1 MDPPDPNPDTLKL
14 LGYPIRPR
22 LTGDYASNENIDE
35 LEHLESVCIN
45 ILGRKS
51 RKIFKAIPGR
61 KPWMM
66 CHMAPQ
72 PTRLEGLLTVEFE
85 HNAAPVRYKS
95 YRHYGTLSMSLTS
108 VSPQLSETSEG
119 SFE

>member
-22 LTGDYASNENIDE
+22 PTGDYASNENIDE

-51 RKIFKAIPGR
+51 RKIFIAIPGR

-66 CHMAPQ
+66 
-72 PTRLEGLLTVEFE
+72 
-85 HNAAPVRYKS
+85 
-95 YRHYGTLSMSLTS
+95 
-108 VSPQLSETSEG
+108 
-119 SFE
+119 

>member
-1 MDPPDPNPDTLKL
+1 
-14 LGYPIRPR
+14 
-22 LTGDYASNENIDE
+22 
-35 LEHLESVCIN
+35 
-45 ILGRKS
+45 
-51 RKIFKAIPGR
+51 
-61 KPWMM
+61 
-66 CHMAPQ
+66 MAPQ